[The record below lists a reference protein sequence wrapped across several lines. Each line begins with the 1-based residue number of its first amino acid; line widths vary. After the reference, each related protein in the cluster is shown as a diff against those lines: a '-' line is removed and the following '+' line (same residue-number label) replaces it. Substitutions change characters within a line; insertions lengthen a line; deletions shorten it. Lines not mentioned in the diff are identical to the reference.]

1 MNEESWVLRA
11 KSESWYFERTLLFDG
26 TVPDAGPTR
35 QGLAVSLGA
44 ALFGLFWLVAMGWAL
59 WLEWFTTK
67 LALDIHGIP
76 AAGLVAM
83 DVAIGLF
90 LVGLTATVS

>member
-1 MNEESWVLRA
+1 MNLPRYIAAWNWCNVVQYLM
-11 KSESWYFERTLLFDG
+11 L
-26 TVPDAGPTR
+26 V
-35 QGLAVSLGA
+35 VA
-44 ALFGLFWLVAMGWAL
+44 ALPELLGLPDPVSQLFWLVAMGWAL

-67 LALDIHGIP
+67 LALDIHGVP

-90 LVGLTATVS
+90 LVGLTATTS